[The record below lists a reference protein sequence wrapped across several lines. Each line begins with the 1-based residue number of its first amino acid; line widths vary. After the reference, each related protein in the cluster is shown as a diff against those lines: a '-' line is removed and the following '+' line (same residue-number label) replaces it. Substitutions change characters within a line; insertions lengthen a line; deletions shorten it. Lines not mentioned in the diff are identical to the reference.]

1 MNQKIYEYKDALNW
15 FLAEWGDRS
24 DYNEYSEVSSEA
36 SELVDLVESLVGDT
50 DLGFPLN
57 VTVVRYASSLQFL
70 TFLFQIVEETLG
82 RKIEIVQRQGA
93 LLIVEGE
100 QLLSVYLPKNGL
112 PLADFLGR
120 EGLKDRLLIAT
131 RNEGKTKEFRQIF
144 EQMGFE
150 VENLNDY
157 PDLPEVAETGMTFE
171 ENARLKAETISQ
183 LTGKMVLADDS
194 GLMVDILGGLPGVW
208 SARFA
213 GVGATDLENN
223 AKLLHEL
230 AMVFELKDRSAKFHT
245 TLVVASPGKESL
257 VVEADWPGYI
267 NFEPKGENGFGYD
280 PLFLVGETGKTSA
293 QLTLEEKNQQS
304 HRALAVKKLV
314 EVFPPWQNMSDSHGD
329 RQIVEEIKNH
339 YKGKVDAIFHNGD
352 SELESTDPVWEG
364 IHVVKGNMDFYGEY
378 PERLVTQLGPTR
390 IIQTHGHLFQ
400 INFSFQKLDLWAQEE
415 DADICL
421 YGHLHIPDA
430 WKEGRTL
437 FLNPGSVSLPRGPIQ
452 ECLYAKVE
460 IDADSYRVE
469 FLNRKHEV
477 YEPLTKEF
485 DR

>member
-36 SELVDLVESLVGDT
+36 SELIDLVESLVGDT

-70 TFLFQIVEETLG
+70 TFLFQTVEETLG

-93 LLIVEGE
+93 LLIIEGE
-100 QLLSVYLPKNGL
+100 QLLFVYLPKNGL
-112 PLADFLGR
+112 PLADFLGQ

-314 EVFPPWQNMSDSHGD
+314 EVFPAWQN
-329 RQIVEEIKNH
+329 K
-339 YKGKVDAIFHNGD
+339 
-352 SELESTDPVWEG
+352 
-364 IHVVKGNMDFYGEY
+364 
-378 PERLVTQLGPTR
+378 
-390 IIQTHGHLFQ
+390 
-400 INFSFQKLDLWAQEE
+400 
-415 DADICL
+415 
-421 YGHLHIPDA
+421 
-430 WKEGRTL
+430 
-437 FLNPGSVSLPRGPIQ
+437 
-452 ECLYAKVE
+452 
-460 IDADSYRVE
+460 
-469 FLNRKHEV
+469 
-477 YEPLTKEF
+477 
-485 DR
+485 